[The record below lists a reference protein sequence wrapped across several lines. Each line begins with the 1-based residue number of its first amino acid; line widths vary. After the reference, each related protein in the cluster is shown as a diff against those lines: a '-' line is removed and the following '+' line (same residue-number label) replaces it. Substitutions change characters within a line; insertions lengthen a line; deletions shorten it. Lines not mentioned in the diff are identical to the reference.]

1 MPDTEILTKPRGRNT
16 GADIVRILACFSLI
30 SVHFFLNNGF
40 YQQTVQ
46 GGRMFIMLMM
56 RTGFMVCVPLF
67 ILLTGYLMHNQ
78 KPEKKYYLK
87 GVKTLTIYLLASAA
101 CIVYRVVWSHADV
114 LTGIKGVF
122 SYTAAP
128 YAWYIEMYFGLFLMI
143 PFLNLAY
150 NGLPTKRG
158 KQVLLA
164 TGLFLT
170 ALPVIFNVYGI
181 FDGLQWW
188 KNPAASTVYQQILPQ
203 WWLGIYPLT
212 YYFIGAYI
220 GEYGVHI
227 KPGLNA
233 LLIVI
238 PLLFNTLYNYWRSYG
253 TAFIWGA
260 WTNWGSILNVALAV
274 QVFTLVMGR
283 KYEKTPPLV
292 KKALQG
298 VSGLCLGI
306 YLVSYIFDN
315 KYYGILNARVPVMQ
329 DRLPYYFVIVPAVFL
344 SSMALSLALE
354 LIYRGADFGVRKL
367 CAAVKKRRAAG

>member
-1 MPDTEILTKPRGRNT
+1 M
-16 GADIVRILACFSLI
+16 RILACFSLI

-67 ILLTGYLMHNQ
+67 ILLTGYLMRNQ

-101 CIVYRVVWSHADV
+101 CIVYRVVWNHADV

-170 ALPVIFNVYGI
+170 ALPVFFNVYGI

-253 TAFIWGA
+253 AAFIWGA

-274 QVFTLVMGR
+274 PVFTLVMGR

-315 KYYGILNARVPVMQ
+315 KYYGILNAKVPVMQ